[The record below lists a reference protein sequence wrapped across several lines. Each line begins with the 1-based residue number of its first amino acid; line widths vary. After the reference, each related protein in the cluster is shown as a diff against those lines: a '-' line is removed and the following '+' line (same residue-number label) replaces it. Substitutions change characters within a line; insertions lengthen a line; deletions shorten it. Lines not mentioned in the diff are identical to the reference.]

1 MAPKRAVMCVNDI
14 VALDAGTDPV
24 RGRCVRSL
32 GRAKAIVALV
42 GSIASGCAHY
52 QPSPL
57 RPSAAVLASPD
68 LSLIS
73 ADAQKIDR
81 PYLTP
86 ETIDLSKPL
95 TPNALGI
102 LAVLMNP
109 DLKALRTKN
118 GVTDAQAFAAG
129 LLPDPSFQASFDK
142 LLSGPD
148 SYNGL
153 GAQIGFDL
161 NQLRTRAVTR
171 ASANASKRQV
181 RLDLAWAEWQ
191 AAGQARLLGVRI
203 LALTNQLVIAR
214 LSAETAQR
222 LFEASSRAA
231 GRGDISGADLD
242 SRRQALLDAGNRARV
257 AEHDLVAARSDLNKQ
272 LGLPPATHLMIA
284 PAPTPRVP
292 PAADEIVRKAI
303 VDRLD
308 LQALRAGYDIA
319 EAGLH
324 VAVIEQFPNL
334 SIALAGTRDTANN
347 VTLGPQVGFTLPL
360 WNRNRGNIA
369 IAGAT
374 RDQLKAEYEARLF
387 QTRAEIGAA
396 VSGIAAARVQRAD
409 LAAQMPA
416 LERYAEATQRAA
428 RRGDLSIA
436 TADAAAQA
444 VRDRQL
450 TLDQLDQ
457 QISEQSIALELL
469 SGSLSQGWSE

>member
-1 MAPKRAVMCVNDI
+1 MLVSNVVQHAF
-14 VALDAGTDPV
+14 
-24 RGRCVRSL
+24 L
-32 GRAKAIVALV
+32 GRVTEPHVHSKTRVKTLAPLIMMGTIL
-42 GSIASGCAHY
+42 SGCAHY

-57 RPSAAVLASPD
+57 RPPVAVLASPD

-86 ETIDLSKPL
+86 ELIDLSKPL

-102 LAVLMNP
+102 LAVLLNP
-109 DLKALRTKN
+109 DLKALRAKT

-153 GAQIGFDL
+153 AAQIGFDL
-161 NQLRTRAVTR
+161 AQLRTRAATR
-171 ASANASKRQV
+171 ASGEASKRQV

-191 AAGQARLLGVRI
+191 ASGQARLLGIRI
-203 LALTNQLVIAR
+203 LALTDQLAIAR
-214 LSAETAQR
+214 ASAETAQR

-231 GRGDISGADLD
+231 GRGDISGTDLD
-242 SRRQALLDAGNRARV
+242 SRRQALLDASSKARV

-272 LGLPPATHLMIA
+272 LGLPPDTHLTLA
-284 PAPTPRVP
+284 QPPAPRLP
-292 PAADEIVRKAI
+292 PAASEIVRKA
-303 VDRLD
+303 VVERLD
-308 LQALRAGYDIA
+308 LQALRAGYDVA

-324 VAVIEQFPNL
+324 VAVLEQFPNL
-334 SIALAGTRDTANN
+334 SITLAGARDTANN
-347 VTLGPQVGFTLPL
+347 WTIGPQVGLTLPL

-369 IAGAT
+369 IASAT

-387 QTRAEIGAA
+387 QTRAEIEAA
-396 VSGIAAARVQRAD
+396 VVGIASARRQRAD
-409 LAAQMPA
+409 LSAQMPA
-416 LERYAEATQRAA
+416 LERYAGATERAA
-428 RRGDLSIA
+428 RRGDLSVA

-450 TLDQLDQ
+450 TLAQLDQ
-457 QISEQSIALELL
+457 QIAEQSTALELL
-469 SGSLSQGWSE
+469 SGSLSQGWTE

>member
-1 MAPKRAVMCVNDI
+1 MSLNNAVSVHCGDRAPERRKRSWKRARTSAFLI
-14 VALDAGTDPV
+14 I
-24 RGRCVRSL
+24 L
-32 GRAKAIVALV
+32 GSVL
-42 GSIASGCAHY
+42 SGCAHY
-52 QPSPL
+52 QASPL
-57 RPSAAVLASPD
+57 PQPSTVLAAPD
-68 LSLIS
+68 LSVIS

-86 ETIDLSKPL
+86 ETIDLSRPL

-102 LAVLMNP
+102 LAVLLNP
-109 DLKALRTKN
+109 DLKALRAKN

-148 SYNGL
+148 SFNGL

-161 NQLRTRAVTR
+161 NQLRTRAATR
-171 ASANASKRQV
+171 ASGEASKRQV

-203 LALTNQLVIAR
+203 LALTEQLRIAR
-214 LSAETAQR
+214 TSAETAQR
-222 LFEASSRAA
+222 LFEATSRAA

-242 SRRQALLDAGNRARV
+242 SRRQALLDASSKARV
-257 AEHDLVAARSDLNKQ
+257 AEHDLVIARSDLNKQ
-272 LGLPPATHLMIA
+272 LGLQPSAQLNLAPS
-284 PAPTPRVP
+284 PAPGVP
-292 PAADEIVRKAI
+292 PAADEIVKKAV

-308 LQALRAGYDIA
+308 LQALRAGYEVA

-324 VAVIEQFPNL
+324 IAVLEQFPNL
-334 SIALAGTRDTANN
+334 SITLAGARDTANN
-347 VTLGPQVGFTLPL
+347 WTIGPQVGLTLPL

-387 QTRAEIGAA
+387 QTRAEIEAA
-396 VSGIAAARVQRAD
+396 VAGIASARRQRAD
-409 LAAQMPA
+409 LSAQMPA
-416 LERYAEATQRAA
+416 LDRYADATRRAA
-428 RRGDLSIA
+428 KRGDLSIA

-450 TLDQLDQ
+450 ALAQLDQ
-457 QISEQSIALELL
+457 QIAEQSIALELL
-469 SGSLSQGWSE
+469 SGSLSQGWTE

>member
-1 MAPKRAVMCVNDI
+1 MRRS
-14 VALDAGTDPV
+14 ALRVSAT
-24 RGRCVRSL
+24 SL
-32 GRAKAIVALV
+32 ILLGAAAL
-42 GSIASGCAHY
+42 SGCAHY

-57 RPSAAVLASPD
+57 REPATVLAPPN
-68 LSLIS
+68 LSLVS

-86 ETIDLSKPL
+86 EAIDLSKPL

-102 LAVLMNP
+102 LAVLLNP
-109 DLKALRTKN
+109 DLKALRAKN

-148 SYNGL
+148 VYNGL

-161 NQLRTRAVTR
+161 NQLRTRAATR
-171 ASANASKRQV
+171 ASGEASKRQV

-191 AAGQARLLGVRI
+191 AAGQARLLGIRVLSLTDQ
-203 LALTNQLVIAR
+203 LALAR
-214 LSAETAQR
+214 ASAETAQR

-231 GRGDISGADLD
+231 GRGDISGTDLD
-242 SRRQALLDAGNRARV
+242 ARRQALLDASTKART
-257 AEHDLVAARSDLNKQ
+257 AEQDLVTARSDLNKQ
-272 LGLPPATHLMIA
+272 LGLPPQAQLRLIAA
-284 PAPTPRVP
+284 PAPRVP
-292 PAADEIVRKAI
+292 PPADEITKRAL

-308 LQALRAGYDIA
+308 LQALRAGYGVA

-324 VAVIEQFPNL
+324 VAVLEQFPNL
-334 SIALAGTRDTANN
+334 SLTVAAARDTANN
-347 VTLGPQVGFTLPL
+347 WTVGPQVGFTLPL

-369 IAGAT
+369 IASAT

-387 QTRAEIGAA
+387 QTRAEIAAA
-396 VSGIAAARVQRAD
+396 VAGITSARRQRAD

-416 LERYAEATQRAA
+416 LSRYADATQRAA
-428 RRGDLSIA
+428 LRGDLSIA
-436 TADAAAQA
+436 TADAAKQA

-450 TLDQLDQ
+450 TLAQLDQ
-457 QISEQSIALELL
+457 QIAEQSTALELL
-469 SGSLSQGWSE
+469 SGSLSQGWTE